1 MQNSSC
7 SPSELKADFVKMPF
21 VEGLSDA
28 IGKAVARHHPNSY
41 RTVWTPE
48 HTFSMMIRAARAGTT
63 SLTSMVTLSNAERR
77 ISGQQTHS
85 VHTSAPSEARK
96 RLCVEVF
103 KDVNSGLNHSLQT
116 QNSETWNW
124 KGLRVTLVDGTTF
137 NMLDTKANQE
147 FFPQHGKQ
155 NEGAG
160 FPIAR
165 AVVFVSHASQ
175 AIQDIEYTA
184 WRGKETG
191 EMALFRQAYSRQKD
205 KLDLILADRY
215 YASFF
220 TMALMVRDGKHAV
233 FQIHAARKAD
243 FRKGQILG
251 NGDHIVEWERPQRPQ
266 WMSKE
271 EYESYPRSI
280 RVREIRCKA
289 RRKDKKAL
297 ILVTTLLDISRY
309 SASEIC
315 QLYKE
320 RWDAEEAYKNFKS
333 KCGAGFIDAK
343 TPEIFEKL
351 LWAHIISYN
360 CTRWHI
366 CNAASLHDLKPRVLS
381 YKKAVELLRENFPL
395 LVQCSSIHEV
405 NQALLSIY
413 RELVHTKSKIRTGRS
428 YRREIKGKR
437 STKYPKAKTRTSIH
451 KRAA

>member
-103 KDVNSGLNHSLQT
+103 KDVNTGLNHSLQT

-175 AIQDIEYTA
+175 AIQ
-184 WRGKETG
+184 
-191 EMALFRQAYSRQKD
+191 
-205 KLDLILADRY
+205 DRY

-297 ILVTTLLDISRY
+297 ILVTTLLDNSR
-309 SASEIC
+309 
-315 QLYKE
+315 
-320 RWDAEEAYKNFKS
+320 
-333 KCGAGFIDAK
+333 
-343 TPEIFEKL
+343 
-351 LWAHIISYN
+351 
-360 CTRWHI
+360 
-366 CNAASLHDLKPRVLS
+366 
-381 YKKAVELLRENFPL
+381 
-395 LVQCSSIHEV
+395 
-405 NQALLSIY
+405 
-413 RELVHTKSKIRTGRS
+413 
-428 YRREIKGKR
+428 
-437 STKYPKAKTRTSIH
+437 
-451 KRAA
+451 